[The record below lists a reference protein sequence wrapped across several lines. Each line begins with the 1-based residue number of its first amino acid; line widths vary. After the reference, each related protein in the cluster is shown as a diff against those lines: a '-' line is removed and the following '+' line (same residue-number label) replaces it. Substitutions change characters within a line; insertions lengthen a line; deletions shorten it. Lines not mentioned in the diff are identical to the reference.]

1 MLKKGKQ
8 MDVCEETK
16 VSRWSMKQE
25 IIDDLENY
33 DEVTDDNIREICD
46 NLVPIYNAELI
57 DMACHYSGEEYWD
70 IWNSNH
76 LGNALIGIDFCRI
89 RSGVT

>member
-1 MLKKGKQ
+1 

-46 NLVPIYNAELI
+46 SLVPVYNAELI
-57 DMACHYSGEEYWD
+57 DMWRRNLQFHFGFL
-70 IWNSNH
+70 IWLTNKV
-76 LGNALIGIDFCRI
+76 I
-89 RSGVT
+89 